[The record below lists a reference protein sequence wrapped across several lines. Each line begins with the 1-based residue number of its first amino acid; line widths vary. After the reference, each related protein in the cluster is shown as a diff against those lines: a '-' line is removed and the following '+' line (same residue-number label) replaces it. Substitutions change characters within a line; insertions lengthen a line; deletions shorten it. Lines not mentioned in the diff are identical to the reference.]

1 MSQFKFTELRALGDF
16 LELRHIRV
24 TREQRRFVKNLLLT
38 FMQTRHPAVTTYR
51 IDMGDEA
58 IGYVMLIHAENPI
71 QWIIERLT
79 IDQDHQRKGYGHAIV
94 DQLIDM
100 IHGFENSEMVIARF
114 DPDNDTARR
123 LFERLNFVQQ
133 EKMFRGRH
141 IALLEFE
148 FEEGEDDEDDEETDY
163 EETDYEETDDEETD
177 DEETDD
183 EETDDEETDD
193 EESDDEESDG
203 KSVEPRASDDDD
215 G

>member
-24 TREQRRFVKNLLLT
+24 TREQRRFAKNLLLT

-58 IGYVMLIHAENPI
+58 IGYFMLIHAENPV

-79 IDQDHQRKGYGHAIV
+79 IDQDHQRKGHGHAIV
-94 DQLIDM
+94 
-100 IHGFENSEMVIARF
+100 
-114 DPDNDTARR
+114 
-123 LFERLNFVQQ
+123 
-133 EKMFRGRH
+133 
-141 IALLEFE
+141 LLEFE
-148 FEEGEDDEDDEETDY
+148 FEEDDDEES
-163 EETDYEETDDEETD
+163 DDEETD

-183 EETDDEETDD
+183 EETGDEESDD

-203 KSVEPRASDDDD
+203 KSVEPSDSDDDD
-215 G
+215 D